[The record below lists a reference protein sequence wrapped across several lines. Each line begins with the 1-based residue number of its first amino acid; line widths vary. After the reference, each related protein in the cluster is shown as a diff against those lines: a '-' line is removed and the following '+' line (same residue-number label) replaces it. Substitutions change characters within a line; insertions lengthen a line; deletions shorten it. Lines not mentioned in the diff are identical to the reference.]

1 MRGGPG
7 PSSLPP
13 HSPDIAQ
20 SCRQLV
26 GSSLEPSHVHDCSS
40 RDDCLLTCPLA
51 SAFLTPIAPDL
62 SPTLLAT
69 FDLSLRL
76 CLCYPSFSTTP
87 TPARLP
93 ACPPARLPR
102 RAACSSPI
110 EPPTFIYLYPSRLL
124 TTAQQPLGSP
134 HPHSTRAIT
143 CACACASLSPAS
155 NERQRRT
162 AAAL

>member
-26 GSSLEPSHVHDCSS
+26 GSSLKPSHVHDCSS
-40 RDDCLLTCPLA
+40 RDDCLLTCSLA
-51 SAFLTPIAPDL
+51 SAFLTTIAPDL
-62 SPTLLAT
+62 SPTLLTT

-76 CLCYPSFSTTP
+76 CYPSFSSALRHTNT
-87 TPARLP
+87 R
-93 ACPPARLPR
+93 PPARLPR

-124 TTAQQPLGSP
+124 TIAQQPLGSP

-143 CACACASLSPAS
+143 CACACACASLSPAS

>member
-40 RDDCLLTCPLA
+40 RDDCLLTCSLA
-51 SAFLTPIAPDL
+51 SAFLTTIAPDL
-62 SPTLLAT
+62 PAYLAYN
-69 FDLSLRL
+69 LRPVAPL
-76 CLCYPSFSTTP
+76 VLPQLFELRQ
-87 TPARLP
+87 AHQHLP
-93 ACPPARLPR
+93 ACPPAAPR
-102 RAACSSPI
+102 CLFSPI

-124 TTAQQPLGSP
+124 TITQQPLGSP

-143 CACACASLSPAS
+143 CASLSPAS

>member
-93 ACPPARLPR
+93 ACPPAAPRCLLLAYRAPYLYLPLPQSFAHNCSTTTRQPTPALHPRYHMRLRLRLP
-102 RAACSSPI
+102 
-110 EPPTFIYLYPSRLL
+110 L
-124 TTAQQPLGSP
+124 T
-134 HPHSTRAIT
+134 
-143 CACACASLSPAS
+143 C
-155 NERQRRT
+155 
-162 AAAL
+162 

>member
-76 CLCYPSFSTTP
+76 CYPSFSTTP
-87 TPARLP
+87 PARLP
-93 ACPPARLPR
+93 ACRAALPAPRLSSPLPLSTFTPVVCSQLLNNHSAAHTALHPRYHMRLRLRLP
-102 RAACSSPI
+102 
-110 EPPTFIYLYPSRLL
+110 L
-124 TTAQQPLGSP
+124 T
-134 HPHSTRAIT
+134 
-143 CACACASLSPAS
+143 C
-155 NERQRRT
+155 
-162 AAAL
+162 